1 MQDWQKQILEKEGFK
16 NFPPMYYTT
25 TTNDS
30 VHYKPNME
38 PVDDISVGDIIE
50 MTRTGKEF
58 LVESI
63 TPIGNHIEG
72 MHDIR
77 FIQPFSIERTF
88 EKKFGNSQGYLK
100 NHGRSARLVFWFG
113 RGRCGD
119 VPFFC
124 LLFHCI

>member
-1 MQDWQKQILEKEGFK
+1 MQKESTSDIGRTGIQIRDFLEIFK
-16 NFPPMYYTT
+16 KPRRPKRVAIKFPPMYYTT

-63 TPIGNHIEG
+63 TPSGIILKECTTY
-72 MHDIR
+72 IS
-77 FIQPFSIERTF
+77 FS
-88 EKKFGNSQGYLK
+88 
-100 NHGRSARLVFWFG
+100 RSALNERLK
-113 RGRCGD
+113 RNSAI
-119 VPFFC
+119 
-124 LLFHCI
+124 HKSI

>member
-1 MQDWQKQILEKEGFK
+1 MQDWQKQILEKEGFN

-25 TTNDS
+25 MTNDS

-63 TPIGNHIEG
+63 TPSGIILKECTTYVS
-72 MHDIR
+72 
-77 FIQPFSIERTF
+77 FS
-88 EKKFGNSQGYLK
+88 
-100 NHGRSARLVFWFG
+100 RSALNERLK
-113 RGRCGD
+113 RNSAI
-119 VPFFC
+119 
-124 LLFHCI
+124 HKSI